1 MYEKGV
7 EPNSR
12 STSSDS
18 SYSSSSNPGSVT
30 PNYSNEKSTKNS
42 SRKTSALSNFE
53 FNDKKVSN
61 FVNRDKVRLV
71 RGKIV
76 RGQKEMPKH
85 FSSCSYGRKE
95 KTKIDNVSRW
105 SCLTF
110 HQVKK
115 YLKNNVYNMYN
126 NW

>member
-42 SRKTSALSNFE
+42 SRKTTALSNFE

-85 FSSCSYGRKE
+85 FSSY
-95 KTKIDNVSRW
+95 D
-105 SCLTF
+105 LTA
-110 HQVKK
+110 VKK
-115 YLKNNVYNMYN
+115 RPRLTVSHSGAVLHFIN
-126 NW
+126 